1 MTELSDELLVAYVD
15 GQLARK
21 QTRAVEKVLDQDDVI
36 ARRANALRD
45 AHARLE
51 AAFDAIL
58 AGDEVEISGYAGPPI
73 VSEPS
78 APKLDLIKTG
88 LVGTGFVVALVLIVL
103 GYGWPLATPNF
114 SMPKFFSQTQ
124 PAAPAPAW
132 RKDAA
137 RAHALNSRASL
148 EVGLESQGNRDLVT
162 LQLAGAISPTLKLP
176 DLQPQGFRFV
186 RAQLLRDGDEPLGL
200 MLYLPKEGAPLALYA
215 KRGHVAGLP
224 VFQREG
230 NIGAVGWSEAG
241 VSYLLAGEQDEDMLF
256 RLTEKIRHE
265 PLPPAPALP
274 SFTAASEDTVR
285 AGPPPLSP
293 RPARPSKSL
302 SRWNPHLRPHTND

>member
-36 ARRANALRD
+36 ARRAHALRD

-58 AGDEVEISGYAGPPI
+58 AGDEAEISIYAGPPMAP
-73 VSEPS
+73 EP
-78 APKLDLIKTG
+78 APRQRGFLKFALA
-88 LVGTGFVVALVLIVL
+88 GTGIAIALGLIVA
-103 GYGWPLATPNF
+103 GYGWPLA
-114 SMPKFFSQTQ
+114 MPEFPMFKSGSPTQQTAL
-124 PAAPAPAW
+124 AAPW
-132 RKDAA
+132 RREAA
-137 RAHALNSRASL
+137 RAQAFASRASL
-148 EVGLESQGNRDLVT
+148 EVSPESQANRDLVT
-162 LQLAGAISPTLKLP
+162 LQFASAIAPTLKFP

-186 RAQLLRDGDEPLGL
+186 RAQLLRDGNEPLGL

-215 KRGHVAGLP
+215 RRGQVEALP

-241 VSYLLAGEQDEDMLF
+241 VSYLLAGEQDDDMLL

-265 PLPPAPALP
+265 PLPPAPSLP
-274 SFTAASEDTVR
+274 PFVPVATDKAR
-285 AGPPPLSP
+285 IGPLPHSP
-293 RPARPSKSL
+293 RPTKAL
-302 SRWNPHLRPHTND
+302 SRWNPNVPSPIR